1 MRWVAAKAGVS
12 RDGAKMVWASVSCKE
27 GARPNSL
34 GRSRGCGRGGHGGQ
48 SAGATWT
55 DEDIDEVVEGITD
68 WERAWPGGVWCLEN
82 PRDSEVHSHPA
93 VLQAWG
99 ERRDVRRVEA
109 RGCCYGLDMQKP
121 YLIWTTLTQEEWTPR
136 DWRVVCKACKE
147 NTRHRVQWAP
157 RPGSGG
163 TRLTA
168 KDGFTLDAMKNR
180 VPPEL
185 AEEIGAAMVAA
196 VESRERTLRQQKRP

>member
-1 MRWVAAKAGVS
+1 MELRATRCECK
-12 RDGAKMVWASVSCKE
+12 SC
-27 GARPNSL
+27 R
-34 GRSRGCGRGGHGGQ
+34 
-48 SAGATWT
+48 
-55 DEDIDEVVEGITD
+55 
-68 WERAWPGGVWCLEN
+68 
-82 PRDSEVHSHPA
+82 
-93 VLQAWG
+93 
-99 ERRDVRRVEA
+99 
-109 RGCCYGLDMQKP
+109 
-121 YLIWTTLTQEEWTPR
+121 
-136 DWRVVCKACKE
+136 E

-185 AEEIGAAMVAA
+185 AAEIGAAMVAA